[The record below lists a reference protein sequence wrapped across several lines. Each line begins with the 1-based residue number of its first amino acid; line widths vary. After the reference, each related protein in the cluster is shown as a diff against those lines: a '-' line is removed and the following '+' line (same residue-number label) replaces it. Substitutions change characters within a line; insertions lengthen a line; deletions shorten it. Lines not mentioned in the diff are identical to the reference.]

1 MTQAGLDAWNEQCVT
16 EAIINQRP
24 EGQTVIAVAQTLS
37 TIREADDI
45 IFVGADG
52 TIKEQGSW
60 DELVALDGGF
70 ADFVRIQ
77 SLTRTSD
84 ADVADGA
91 AADAAAAAGVAGDG
105 QQLGDG
111 VEGGEIGGPISPNLS
126 QDGDGPGPGITDGH
140 EDDVTTNNGT
150 AEKDIKN
157 TFNAAAR
164 WRIAQAKVDAASRFM
179 HTPAQRN
186 NSGHVDLGLEGGGHS
201 GGGGGDGSM
210 VSSARAAILTVK
222 KIAKFEGMPKDQYAR
237 LAYDCDNLLHT
248 VRLNELLRLVI

>member
-60 DELVALDGGF
+60 DELVALNGGF

-77 SLTRTSD
+77 SLTRTGD

-91 AADAAAAAGVAGDG
+91 AAAAADAAAAAAAGVAGGG

-150 AEKDIKN
+150 AEKDIK

-186 NSGHVDLGLEGGGHS
+186 NSGHVDLGLGGGGYS
-201 GGGGGDGSM
+201 GGGGGDGSV
-210 VSSARAAILTVK
+210 VSSARAAIVTVK
-222 KIAKFEGMPKDQYAR
+222 
-237 LAYDCDNLLHT
+237 
-248 VRLNELLRLVI
+248 